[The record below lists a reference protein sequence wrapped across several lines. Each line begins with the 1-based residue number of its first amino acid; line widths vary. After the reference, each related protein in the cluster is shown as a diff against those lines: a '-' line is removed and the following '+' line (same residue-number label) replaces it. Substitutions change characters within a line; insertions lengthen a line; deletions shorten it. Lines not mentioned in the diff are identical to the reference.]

1 MFSGAVCIMNRNGF
15 LFFFLLIGSVIVLVV
30 SSFVGIRCSDRGST
44 DDGLV
49 FHSVDIR
56 DETLRPPDVREGI
69 SLFPGNTRVLCLR
82 FRYETLDN
90 GCAAQILW
98 FHDGALIK
106 SEEIVL
112 TPGVGT
118 KCLCLSLREALPL
131 PSGGYEVRIA
141 SGSGVRWNGRFVVS
155 GDR

>member
-1 MFSGAVCIMNRNGF
+1 MNRNAF

-30 SSFVGIRCSDRGST
+30 SSFVGIRRSDRGST
-44 DDGLV
+44 DEGLV

-90 GCAAQILW
+90 GCTAQILW
-98 FHDGALIK
+98 FHETALVK
-106 SEEIVL
+106 GEEIVL
-112 TPGVGT
+112 APGAGT
-118 KCLCLSLREALPL
+118 KCLCLSLRDARSL
-131 PSGGYEVRIA
+131 PSGEYEVRITT
-141 SGSGVRWNGRFVVS
+141 GSGIRWSGRFSVS
-155 GDR
+155 GGR

>member
-1 MFSGAVCIMNRNGF
+1 MTRNGS
-15 LFFFLLIGSVIVLVV
+15 LFVFLLIGSVIVLVV
-30 SSFVGIRCSDRGST
+30 SSFVGIRCSGKGSA

-56 DETLRPPDVREGI
+56 DETLRPPDTRESI
-69 SLFPGNTRVLCLR
+69 SFFPGNARILCLR

-90 GCAAQILW
+90 GCTAQILW
-98 FHDGALIK
+98 FHDGVLIK
-106 SEEIVL
+106 CEEIVL

-118 KCLCLSLREALPL
+118 KCLCLSLREGSSL

-141 SGSGVRWNGRFVVS
+141 SGSGIRWRGRFVVS